1 MSVCSANQK
10 AVNVA
15 NFLVDE
21 FISKFCLPTELN
33 FNQARNFDETVIE
46 HLFDTLGIVNDSV
59 LPNVSWVLS
68 LTTSS
73 DEVLD
78 TTVLLVSQFVLA
90 LTPDRI
96 HNSEKEDS
104 RWIQRRIVPR
114 KGGVSE
120 YQCMTCDWR
129 SLHFESY
136 LEHKETVQHQI
147 KEKMETAMEED
158 INGEEAVDDDC
169 VDENED
175 DFFCN
180 LCNVDSTS
188 RAEAEKHIKSAAHQN
203 ELSSSNS
210 EDEYRY
216 HLASSS
222 HKKNVEEIAEDNIQ
236 YLPKNLTT
244 YECHYCALVCSTKNE
259 YESHLLSNTH
269 KMHMASLKVSL
280 CTMFK
285 CEICNL
291 QYSTYQEFSSHQYST
306 KHRLTIEPKDVYSM
320 PQQQDFALVDTSP
333 QYINRRKESPL
344 HKLENHTFREL
355 DHLRVSKCQQ
365 LVSGDEDLWERRAAP
380 AENRDQQFSF
390 RAERMLVHKGA
401 QPLAQAQSTSAVV
414 PSPQYVSFEE
424 FSFSRERQAILEHA
438 HSQ

>member
-1 MSVCSANQK
+1 MVLKQQPVSVKNLYCEICKITLTSMI
-10 AVNVA
+10 VA
-15 NFLVDE
+15 TQHYEGRAHNIRKRELEISNTQFGKRRFQMDSTE
-21 FISKFCLPTELN
+21 DNSKKGRFICEIC
-33 FNQARNFDETVIE
+33 Q
-46 HLFDTLGIVNDSV
+46 IV
-59 LPNVSWVLS
+59 
-68 LTTSS
+68 TTSQ
-73 DEVLD
+73 DQLENHFGGIKHKKMQAK
-78 TTVLLVSQFVLA
+78 SQ
-90 LTPDRI
+90 T
-96 HNSEKEDS
+96 K
-104 RWIQRRIVPR
+104 
-114 KGGVSE
+114 GVSE

-147 KEKMETAMEED
+147 KGKMETVHPTEIRTSISPSSAVELNTTSALANYATKVAMEED

-203 ELSSSNS
+203 EL
-210 EDEYRY
+210 
-216 HLASSS
+216 S

-280 CTMFK
+280 CTKFK
-285 CEICNL
+285 
-291 QYSTYQEFSSHQYST
+291 
-306 KHRLTIEPKDVYSM
+306 
-320 PQQQDFALVDTSP
+320 
-333 QYINRRKESPL
+333 
-344 HKLENHTFREL
+344 EL

-365 LVSGDEDLWERRAAP
+365 LVSGDENLWERRAAP
-380 AENRDQQFSF
+380 SENRDQQFSF
-390 RAERMLVHKGA
+390 RAERMLVQKGA

>member
-1 MSVCSANQK
+1 MALYN
-10 AVNVA
+10 
-15 NFLVDE
+15 
-21 FISKFCLPTELN
+21 
-33 FNQARNFDETVIE
+33 
-46 HLFDTLGIVNDSV
+46 
-59 LPNVSWVLS
+59 
-68 LTTSS
+68 
-73 DEVLD
+73 
-78 TTVLLVSQFVLA
+78 TVLQQRNISASKLLSVFWCLFKEMLYAHVTPHILYLEWTGLCNIRASQVVLKQQPVGVKNLYCEICKIT
-90 LTPDRI
+90 LTSMIVATQHYEGRA
-96 HNSEKEDS
+96 HNIRKRELEISNTQFGKRRFQMDSTEDS
-104 RWIQRRIVPR
+104 SK
-114 KGGVSE
+114 KGSIGGKKDGDLGVSE

-147 KEKMETAMEED
+147 KEKMETFHPTEIRTSISPSSAVELNTTSALANYATKVAMEED

-188 RAEAEKHIKSAAHQN
+188 SAEAEKHIKSAAHQN
-203 ELSSSNS
+203 EL
-210 EDEYRY
+210 R
-216 HLASSS
+216 LR
-222 HKKNVEEIAEDNIQ
+222 KKQIKLEQ
-236 YLPKNLTT
+236 
-244 YECHYCALVCSTKNE
+244 
-259 YESHLLSNTH
+259 
-269 KMHMASLKVSL
+269 
-280 CTMFK
+280 
-285 CEICNL
+285 
-291 QYSTYQEFSSHQYST
+291 
-306 KHRLTIEPKDVYSM
+306 EPKDVYSM
-320 PQQQDFALVDTSP
+320 PQQHDFALVDTSP
-333 QYINRRKESPL
+333 QYINRRKESLL